1 MTMTVVTRCVIG
13 TILLLASL
21 PALSGDLVREFRG
34 SRSMDT
40 AEFEVKAP
48 WVLEWRVSSEFANAL
63 AVDVALV
70 EAGTGVHQGNVLK
83 TKNTGNGARLF
94 DQPGRFYFR
103 VSSTMAKWTL
113 RVEQLTPEE
122 AEGYTPKLPG
132 PGIEE
137 R

>member
-1 MTMTVVTRCVIG
+1 MKPLSRIIVGMTF
-13 TILLLASL
+13 LLVSM
-21 PALSGDLVREFRG
+21 PALAGDVVREFKA

-63 AVDVALV
+63 AIDVALI

-94 DQPGRFYFR
+94 DQSGRFYFR
-103 VSSTMAKWTL
+103 INSTMADWTL
-113 RVEQLTPEE
+113 RVEQLTAQE
-122 AEGYTPKLPG
+122 AKGYTPKIPG
-132 PGIEE
+132 EE